1 VYNYSIRGNL
11 NEYIKNDKHKTEE
24 PVDAKY
30 RALDFLAKR
39 IKKKLLHLYKNE
51 LEQSLQKK
59 SLNKTAFSM
68 YVSVLINLKDEL
80 DYELLKYGSTESEKS
95 MEIYQSLEEII
106 EECRLLITNDTF
118 NYDETDFQHKVR
130 YIESLST
137 DELKRY
143 IFNSLV
149 QEK

>member
-1 VYNYSIRGNL
+1 MSIL
-11 NEYIKNDKHKTEE
+11 KNDKHKTEE

-39 IKKKLLHLYKNE
+39 IKQSTIYIKNE

-59 SLNKTAFSM
+59 TSLNKTAFSM
-68 YVSVLINLKDEL
+68 YESVLINLKDEL

>member
-1 VYNYSIRGNL
+1 MSIL
-11 NEYIKNDKHKTEE
+11 KNDKHKTEE

-39 IKKKLLHLYKNE
+39 IKQSTIYIKNE

-59 SLNKTAFSM
+59 TSLNKTAFSM

-143 IFNSLV
+143 IWFCCKV
-149 QEK
+149 EFIV

>member
-1 VYNYSIRGNL
+1 MSIL
-11 NEYIKNDKHKTEE
+11 KNDKHKTEE

-39 IKKKLLHLYKNE
+39 IKQSTIYIKNE

-59 SLNKTAFSM
+59 TSLNKTAFSM

-143 IFNSLV
+143 IWFGCKV
-149 QEK
+149 EFIVYF

>member
-1 VYNYSIRGNL
+1 MSIL
-11 NEYIKNDKHKTEE
+11 KNDKHKTEE

-39 IKKKLLHLYKNE
+39 IKQSTIYIKNE

-59 SLNKTAFSM
+59 TSLNKTAFSM

-137 DELKRY
+137 DELK
-143 IFNSLV
+143 
-149 QEK
+149 

>member
-1 VYNYSIRGNL
+1 MSIL
-11 NEYIKNDKHKTEE
+11 KNDKHKTEE

-39 IKKKLLHLYKNE
+39 IKQSTIYIKNE

-59 SLNKTAFSM
+59 TSLNKTAFSM

-143 IFNSLV
+143 I
-149 QEK
+149 

>member
-1 VYNYSIRGNL
+1 MSIL
-11 NEYIKNDKHKTEE
+11 KNDKHKTEE

-39 IKKKLLHLYKNE
+39 IKQSTIYIKNE

-59 SLNKTAFSM
+59 TSLNKTAFSM

-143 IFNSLV
+143 IWFCFKV
-149 QEK
+149 EYIV

>member
-1 VYNYSIRGNL
+1 MSIL
-11 NEYIKNDKHKTEE
+11 KNDKHKTEE

-39 IKKKLLHLYKNE
+39 IKQSTIYIKNE

-59 SLNKTAFSM
+59 TSLNKTAFSM

-118 NYDETDFQHKVR
+118 NYDETDFQLQVALKMVR
-130 YIESLST
+130 EQVLQVWEEKSALIDNYKSL
-137 DELKRY
+137 
-143 IFNSLV
+143 
-149 QEK
+149 

>member
-1 VYNYSIRGNL
+1 MSIL
-11 NEYIKNDKHKTEE
+11 KNDKHKTEE

-39 IKKKLLHLYKNE
+39 IKQSTIYIKNE

-59 SLNKTAFSM
+59 TSLNKTAFSM

-143 IFNSLV
+143 IWFCCKV
-149 QEK
+149 E

>member
-1 VYNYSIRGNL
+1 MSIL
-11 NEYIKNDKHKTEE
+11 KNDKHKTEE

-39 IKKKLLHLYKNE
+39 IKQSTIYIKNE

-59 SLNKTAFSM
+59 TSLNKTAFSM

>member
-1 VYNYSIRGNL
+1 
-11 NEYIKNDKHKTEE
+11 
-24 PVDAKY
+24 
-30 RALDFLAKR
+30 
-39 IKKKLLHLYKNE
+39 
-51 LEQSLQKK
+51 
-59 SLNKTAFSM
+59 KTAFSM